1 MPTTFINPFDFKT
14 IYVNY
19 FLGTTDLLIYAL
31 IILVSLLCAKYQ
43 MSNKVYFTI
52 LILSSLILAS
62 FLGHSLYVLIIL
74 LIGLIS
80 FKGIGSMIT

>member
-1 MPTTFINPFDFKT
+1 MPTTYIDPFDYQT
-14 IYVNY
+14 IFVNY
-19 FLGTTDLLIYAL
+19 FLGTTDLIIYAL
-31 IILVSLLCAKYQ
+31 IFLVSILCAKYQ

-74 LIGLIS
+74 VIGLIS